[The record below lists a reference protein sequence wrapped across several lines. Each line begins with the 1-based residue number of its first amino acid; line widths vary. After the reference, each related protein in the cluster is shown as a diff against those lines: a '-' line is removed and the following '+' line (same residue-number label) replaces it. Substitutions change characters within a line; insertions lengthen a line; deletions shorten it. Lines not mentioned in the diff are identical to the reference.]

1 MFTNMLKQEEKMVRN
16 EEKRYVTTESVT
28 EGHPDK
34 LADQISDKVLD
45 EIIKYDKNARVA
57 CETYVTHG
65 LIIVGGE
72 ITTNAWVDIAN
83 ITREAVKEV
92 GYTSP
97 IYGFDYR
104 TCAVLNAVGRQSPD
118 IAQGVDIGG
127 AGDQG
132 IMYGYATDETPQLM
146 PLPIMLA
153 HSLTKRL
160 AHVRKSGNPI
170 ELAPFLGPDGK
181 AQVTIKYEGKKAV
194 EITDVVISTQHTEEL
209 LDKKDPS
216 HMSDEA
222 RELVKE
228 LIAIPVLPGE
238 LITTKTKFHINPTGK
253 FVIGGPQSD
262 TGMTG
267 RKLEVDTYGG
277 LAPHGGGAFSGK
289 DPTKVD
295 RSATYMMRYLAK
307 NVVAA
312 GLAKEC
318 LIQIAYVIGERD
330 PVSFMVDTFGTG
342 KVSDEEIEKAIR
354 EMLDLTPNGIIE
366 HLKLKRP
373 IYQKTA
379 AYGHFGR
386 EEEEFSWEKTDL
398 KEELLKK
405 VG

>member
-1 MFTNMLKQEEKMVRN
+1 MVRN
-16 EEKRYVTTESVT
+16 EKKRFVTTESVA

-34 LADQISDKVLD
+34 LADQISDKILD
-45 EIIKYDKNARVA
+45 EIIKQDPTGRVA

-72 ITTNAWVDIAN
+72 ITTHAWVDISE
-83 ITREAVKEV
+83 ITRETVKEV

-97 IYGFDYR
+97 KYGFDYR

-118 IAQGVDIGG
+118 IARGVDKGG

-132 IMYGYATDETPQLM
+132 IMYGYAVDETPQLM
-146 PLPIMLA
+146 PLPIVLA
-153 HSLTKRL
+153 QGLTKRL
-160 AHVRKSGNPI
+160 ASVRKSGEPKD
-170 ELAPFLGPDGK
+170 LAPYLGPDGK
-181 AQVTIKYEGKKAV
+181 AQVTLRYENGVAV
-194 EITDVVISTQHTEEL
+194 EVTDVVISTQHTEEL
-209 LDKKDPS
+209 LDPKTDE
-216 HMSDEA
+216 MSEEA
-222 RELVKE
+222 RERIVEVVAKHV
-228 LIAIPVLPGE
+228 IPE
-238 LITTKTKFHINPTGK
+238 HLITKNTRYHINPTGK

-307 NVVAA
+307 NIVKA

-318 LIQIAYVIGERD
+318 LIQVAYVIGETQ

-342 KVSDEEIEKAIR
+342 IVDDSEIEKALKDLVDLSPRGIIKH
-354 EMLDLTPNGIIE
+354 LDL
-366 HLKLKRP
+366 LRP

-386 EEEEFSWEKTDL
+386 EEPEFTWEKTDL
-398 KEELLKK
+398 VDALKAK
-405 VG
+405 FRL

>member
-1 MFTNMLKQEEKMVRN
+1 MVRN
-16 EEKRYVTTESVT
+16 EEKRFVTTESVT

-34 LADQISDKVLD
+34 LADQISDKILD
-45 EIIKYDKNARVA
+45 DIIKQDTAARVA

-72 ITTNAWVDIAN
+72 ITTHAWVDIAA
-83 ITREAVKEV
+83 ITRNAIKEV

-97 IYGFDYR
+97 KYGFDYR

-118 IAQGVDIGG
+118 IAQGVDRGG

-132 IMYGYATDETPQLM
+132 IMYGYAIDETPQLM
-146 PLPIMLA
+146 PLPIVIA
-153 HSLTKRL
+153 HALTFRL
-160 AHVRKSGNPI
+160 AEVRKHGEPAS
-170 ELAPFLGPDGK
+170 LSPFLGPDGK
-181 AQVTIKYEGKKAV
+181 TQVTLRYEGKNAV
-194 EITDVVISTQHTEEL
+194 EITDIVISTQHTEEL
-209 LDKKDPS
+209 LDKNDPS
-216 HMSDEA
+216 HMSEDA
-222 RELVKE
+222 REMIKNTIALPVIPEHLV
-228 LIAIPVLPGE
+228 
-238 LITTKTKFHINPTGK
+238 TKNTKFHINPTGK

-312 GLAKEC
+312 GLAREC
-318 LIQIAYVIGERD
+318 LIQVAYVIGEAN

-342 KVSDEEIEKAIR
+342 KVPDEVIEKAL
-354 EMLDLTPNGIIE
+354 LDIVDLRPRSIIE
-366 HLKLKRP
+366 RLNLLRP

-379 AYGHFGR
+379 SYGHFGR
-386 EEEEFSWEKTDL
+386 EEKDFTWENTDL
-398 KEELLKK
+398 KDTLLSKI
-405 VG
+405 G

>member
-1 MFTNMLKQEEKMVRN
+1 MVRN
-16 EEKRYVTTESVT
+16 EEKRFVTTESVT

-34 LADQISDKVLD
+34 LADQISDKILD
-45 EIIKYDKNARVA
+45 EIIKQDIDARVA

-72 ITTNAWVDIAN
+72 ITTRAWVDIAA
-83 ITREAVKEV
+83 ITRNAVEDV

-97 IYGFDYR
+97 KYGFDYR

-118 IAQGVDIGG
+118 IAQGVDRGG

-132 IMYGYATDETPQLM
+132 IMYGYAIDETPQLM
-146 PLPIMLA
+146 PLPIVIA
-153 HSLTKRL
+153 HALTMRL
-160 AHVRKSGNPI
+160 AEVRKYGEPVS
-170 ELAPFLGPDGK
+170 LSPFLGPDGK
-181 AQVTIKYEGKKAV
+181 AQVTLRYEGKNAI
-194 EITDVVISTQHTEEL
+194 EITDIVISTQHTEEL
-209 LDKKDPS
+209 LDKNDPS
-216 HMSDEA
+216 HMSEEA
-222 RELVKE
+222 RELIKNT
-228 LIAIPVLPGE
+228 IALPVVPE
-238 LITTKTKFHINPTGK
+238 YLITKNTKFHINPTGK

-312 GLAKEC
+312 GLAREC
-318 LIQIAYVIGERD
+318 LIQVAYVIGEAD

-342 KVSDEEIEKAIR
+342 NVPDEVIER
-354 EMLDLTPNGIIE
+354 TLLDIVDLKPRGIIE
-366 HLKLKRP
+366 RLNLLRP

-379 AYGHFGR
+379 SYGHFGR
-386 EEEEFSWEKTDL
+386 EEKDFTWENTDL
-398 KEELLKK
+398 KDTILSKI
-405 VG
+405 G

>member
-1 MFTNMLKQEEKMVRN
+1 MVIN
-16 EEKRYVTTESVT
+16 EEKRFVTTESVT

-45 EIIKYDKNARVA
+45 EILKQDVEARVA

-72 ITTNAWVDIAN
+72 ITTKAWVDIAN
-83 ITREAVKEV
+83 ITRNAIKEV
-92 GYTSP
+92 GYTSH

-104 TCAVLNAVGRQSPD
+104 TCAVLNAVGRQSLD
-118 IAQGVDIGG
+118 IAQGVDRGG

-132 IMYGYATDETPQLM
+132 IMYGYATDETAQLM
-146 PLPIMLA
+146 PLPIVLA
-153 HSLTKRL
+153 HGLAKRL
-160 AHVRKSGNPI
+160 ADVRKSGMPNDF
-170 ELAPFLGPDGK
+170 APFLGPDGK
-181 AQVTIKYEGKKAV
+181 TQVTLRYEGKAAV

-209 LDKKDPS
+209 LDENYPS
-216 HMSDEA
+216 QISEDA
-222 RELVKE
+222 RIKIVEI
-228 LIAIPVLPGE
+228 IAKPVIPRHL
-238 LITTKTKFHINPTGK
+238 LTDKTRFHINPTGK
-253 FVIGGPQSD
+253 FVVGGPQSD

-307 NVVAA
+307 NIVAA

-318 LIQIAYVIGERD
+318 LIQVAYVIGEPD

-342 KVSDEEIEKAIR
+342 KVPDDIIEKTLLNIVNLSPR
-354 EMLDLTPNGIIE
+354 GIIE
-366 HLKLKRP
+366 HLNLLRP

-386 EEEEFSWEKTDL
+386 EEEEFTWEKTDL
-398 KEELLKK
+398 AKDIINKL
-405 VG
+405 G

>member
-1 MFTNMLKQEEKMVRN
+1 MVRN
-16 EEKRYVTTESVT
+16 EKKRFVTTESVA

-34 LADQISDKVLD
+34 LADQISDKILD
-45 EIIKYDKNARVA
+45 EIIKQDPNGRVA

-72 ITTNAWVDIAN
+72 ITTSAWVDISE
-83 ITREAVKEV
+83 ITRQTVKEV

-97 IYGFDYR
+97 KYGFDYR

-118 IAQGVDIGG
+118 IARGVDKGG

-132 IMYGYATDETPQLM
+132 IMYGYAIDETPQLM

-153 HSLTKRL
+153 HGLTQKL
-160 AHVRKSGNPI
+160 ASVRKSGEPKN
-170 ELAPFLGPDGK
+170 LAPFLGPDGK
-181 AQVTIKYEGKKAV
+181 AQVTLKYEEGKAIEV
-194 EITDVVISTQHTEEL
+194 TDVVISTQHTEEL
-209 LDKKDPS
+209 LDPRTDEMSNEARQLIIEHIAKQVIPS
-216 HMSDEA
+216 HLLTPNT
-222 RELVKE
+222 RY
-228 LIAIPVLPGE
+228 
-238 LITTKTKFHINPTGK
+238 HINPTGK
-253 FVIGGPQSD
+253 FVVGGPQSD

-307 NVVAA
+307 NVVKA
-312 GLAKEC
+312 GIAKEC
-318 LIQIAYVIGERD
+318 LIQVAYVIGETQ

-342 KVSDEEIEKAIR
+342 IVPDSEIEKVLLKLVDLSPLGIIKH
-354 EMLDLTPNGIIE
+354 LDLR
-366 HLKLKRP
+366 RP

-386 EEEEFSWEKTDL
+386 EEPEFTWEKTDL
-398 KEELLKK
+398 VDAIKAELRI
-405 VG
+405 

>member
-1 MFTNMLKQEEKMVRN
+1 MVIN
-16 EEKRYVTTESVT
+16 EEKRFVTTESVT

-45 EIIKYDKNARVA
+45 EILKQDAKARVA

-72 ITTNAWVDIAN
+72 ITTKAWVDIAN
-83 ITREAVKEV
+83 ITRNAIKEV
-92 GYTSP
+92 GYTSH

-104 TCAVLNAVGRQSPD
+104 TCAVLNAVGRQSLD
-118 IAQGVDIGG
+118 IAQGVDRGG

-146 PLPIMLA
+146 PLPIVLA
-153 HSLTKRL
+153 HGLAKRL
-160 AHVRKSGNPI
+160 ADVRKSGIPNDF
-170 ELAPFLGPDGK
+170 APFLGPDGK
-181 AQVTIKYEGKKAV
+181 TQVTLRYEGKAAV

-209 LDKKDPS
+209 LDKNDPS
-216 HMSDEA
+216 QISEDA
-222 RELVKE
+222 RIKIVEI
-228 LIAIPVLPGE
+228 IAKPVIPQYL
-238 LITTKTKFHINPTGK
+238 LTDKTRFHINPTGK
-253 FVIGGPQSD
+253 FVVGGPQSD

-307 NVVAA
+307 NIVAA

-318 LIQIAYVIGERD
+318 LIQVAYVIGEPD
-330 PVSFMVDTFGTG
+330 PVSFMVDTFETG
-342 KVSDEEIEKAIR
+342 KVPDDMIEKTLLKIVN
-354 EMLDLTPNGIIE
+354 LSPKDIIE
-366 HLKLKRP
+366 HLNLLRP

-386 EEEEFSWEKTDL
+386 EEEEFTWEKTDL
-398 KEELLKK
+398 AKDIINKL
-405 VG
+405 G

>member
-1 MFTNMLKQEEKMVRN
+1 MVRN
-16 EEKRYVTTESVT
+16 EEMRFVTTESVC

-34 LADQISDKVLD
+34 LADQISDKILD
-45 EIIKYDKNARVA
+45 EIIKSDPMCRVA

-72 ITTNAWVDIAN
+72 ITTSAWVDIAD
-83 ITREAVKEV
+83 ITRQTVKEV

-97 IYGFDYR
+97 RYGFDYR

-118 IAQGVDIGG
+118 IARGVDKGG

-132 IMYGYATDETPQLM
+132 IMYGYAIDETPELM
-146 PLPIMLA
+146 PLPIVIA
-153 HSLTKRL
+153 NGLTKKL
-160 AHVRKSGNPI
+160 ASVRKSGEPK
-170 ELAPFLGPDGK
+170 ELAQYLGPDGK
-181 AQVTIKYEGKKAV
+181 AQVTLRYEGKKAV

-209 LDKKDPS
+209 IDPKTDE
-216 HMSDEA
+216 MSDTA
-222 RELVKE
+222 REMIVEEVAKKV
-228 LIAIPVLPGE
+228 IPEHL
-238 LITTKTKFHINPTGK
+238 LTKSTKFHINPTGR
-253 FVIGGPQSD
+253 FVVGGPQSD

-295 RSATYMMRYLAK
+295 RSSTYMIRYLAK
-307 NVVAA
+307 NVVKA

-318 LIQIAYVIGERD
+318 LIQIAYVIGEID
-330 PVSFMVDTFGTG
+330 PVSFTVDTFGTG
-342 KVSDEEIEKAIR
+342 VVPDTEIEKALR
-354 EMLDLTPNGIIE
+354 NLVDLKPLSIIKY
-366 HLKLKRP
+366 LNLRRP

-386 EEEEFSWEKTDL
+386 TEPEFTWERTVWLNAL
-398 KEELLKK
+398 KAELKI
-405 VG
+405 